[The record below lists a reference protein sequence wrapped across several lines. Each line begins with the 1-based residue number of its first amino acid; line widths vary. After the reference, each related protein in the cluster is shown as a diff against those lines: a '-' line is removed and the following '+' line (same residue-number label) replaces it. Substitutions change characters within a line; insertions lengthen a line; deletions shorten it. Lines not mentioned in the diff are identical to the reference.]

1 MTGRRE
7 ARAMNKFSR
16 TVLCIDAEGDPWN
29 LRSGL
34 LAALD
39 LRADIARS
47 PGEALLLLRNRKYA
61 AVLIG
66 CCPPNIAGP
75 ALCRD
80 LRTFDERTPVIVFGD
95 DDTPHTSNE
104 ALAAGANAYLP
115 RHENPT
121 TLIHLL
127 ATLITQNET
136 DIQTNYKKASGSEN

>member
-1 MTGRRE
+1 
-7 ARAMNKFSR
+7 MNKFSK

-39 LRADIARS
+39 LRADIAHS
-47 PGEALLLLRNRKYA
+47 PGEALLLLRNRRYA

-80 LRTFDERTPVIVFGD
+80 LRTFDERTPVVVFGD
-95 DDTPHTSNE
+95 DSTETRTE
-104 ALAAGANAYLP
+104 ALSAGADAYLP
-115 RHENPT
+115 RSEPRN
-121 TLIHLL
+121 TLIKLL

-136 DIQTNYKKASGSEN
+136 DIQTNYKKASGSDN

>member
-1 MTGRRE
+1 
-7 ARAMNKFSR
+7 MNKFSK
-16 TVLCIDAEGDPWN
+16 TVLCIDAEGDPWD

-80 LRTFDERTPVIVFGD
+80 LRTFDERTPVVVFGD
-95 DDTPHTSNE
+95 DSTETRHES
-104 ALAAGANAYLP
+104 LSAGANAYIP
-115 RHENPT
+115 RTESRN
-121 TLIHLL
+121 TLIKLL

-136 DIQTNYKKASGSEN
+136 DIQINYKKASGSDN